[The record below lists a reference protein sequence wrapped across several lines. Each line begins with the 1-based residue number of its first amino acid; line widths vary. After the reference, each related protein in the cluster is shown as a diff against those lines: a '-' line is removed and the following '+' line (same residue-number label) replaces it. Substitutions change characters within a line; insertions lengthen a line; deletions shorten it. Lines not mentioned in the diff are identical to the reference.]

1 MRYLLLSVLVVC
13 MIGVMV
19 PSAFTQSDTMIEGGI
34 EYERYCDLHDMQYNA
49 YKEPG
54 YQCQGWKETD
64 RSYEKRVLIP
74 LYANVAII
82 VIAIGAAIS
91 IIAVIVKSRKK
102 KKLESVK
109 RKPAK
114 KKKTSTFCENCGNTL
129 NPKAKF
135 CGSCGTKIESNLVF
149 EQTEDD
155 SHVSPLRKRSSLW
168 YLLPVFT
175 GIIGIIAFFVLR
187 KDDPEKAK
195 LCLYLSVGVS
205 VIGMFGSW
213 FLALPLG
220 CYWCFLLPP

>member
-1 MRYLLLSVLVVC
+1 MGYLLLSVLVVC
-13 MIGVMV
+13 VIGVMV

-102 KKLESVK
+102 KKLESAK
-109 RKPAK
+109 QKPAK
-114 KKKTSTFCENCGNTL
+114 KKKTSAFCENCGNTL

-135 CGSCGTKIESNLVF
+135 CGGCGTKI
-149 EQTEDD
+149 
-155 SHVSPLRKRSSLW
+155 
-168 YLLPVFT
+168 
-175 GIIGIIAFFVLR
+175 
-187 KDDPEKAK
+187 
-195 LCLYLSVGVS
+195 
-205 VIGMFGSW
+205 
-213 FLALPLG
+213 
-220 CYWCFLLPP
+220 